1 MFKKVN
7 SIVYAPFNFLS
18 FSSRILYIFLHIA
31 LSRTKGKTMIKIII
45 FMVRIAK
52 NSSPS
57 INKANSITGA
67 ININA
72 KKKSSIAYPLS
83 MYY

>member
-1 MFKKVN
+1 
-7 SIVYAPFNFLS
+7 
-18 FSSRILYIFLHIA
+18 
-31 LSRTKGKTMIKIII
+31 
-45 FMVRIAK
+45 MVRIAK